1 MEKQSLLDNVLD
13 GHNKLTQDK
22 RFLSEKN
29 KKVLGNSEKF
39 WKKVGKYMIIVLLL
53 TIFCLFLVGMYMLS
67 LKFPKLT
74 VIIVLCVLLIV
85 LLYKVVK
92 RITYVI
98 DYEPVFT
105 LNYWDLF
112 NYKEGHLSL
121 FDEQF
126 PSFSTMCPAQQ
137 DSSSLDT
144 PLLYD
149 IKPSKS
155 GIEFTVRFWLY
166 IKSNSQSSNWRNNF
180 NTEKIIFKLDQN
192 DGDKNGSPILFY
204 NAKKGTLHLDTI
216 VGGMDTRDITDTDSD
231 NNSGNFIG
239 LPERFDIGKVK
250 LQQWC
255 HFAIVFDNRNIDIF
269 YNGELYKSH
278 KLSNVPL
285 IGRSTISFGA
295 NGGLHASLAIP
306 KYYNRV
312 VPYNEIYQDYLNHK
326 DERVPREHFLFFWMK
341 CWKPRCLKYL
351 KTLYPMGKLK
361 AVKDDKDVNKK
372 SEDYIV
378 SVVGYS
384 EDEERE
390 FYLKR

>member
-1 MEKQSLLDNVLD
+1 
-13 GHNKLTQDK
+13 
-22 RFLSEKN
+22 
-29 KKVLGNSEKF
+29 
-39 WKKVGKYMIIVLLL
+39 MIIVLLL
-53 TIFCLFLVGMYMLS
+53 AIFCLFLIGMYMLS

-74 VIIVLCVLLIV
+74 VIIVLCVLLVI
-85 LLYKVVK
+85 LIYKIIK
-92 RITYVI
+92 RITYVM

-105 LNYWDLF
+105 LNYWELF
-112 NYKEGHLSL
+112 PPYQEGRLSL
-121 FDEQF
+121 LNGLF
-126 PSFSTMCPAQQ
+126 PSFSSMCPVSNN
-137 DSSSLDT
+137 SSFMET
-144 PLLYD
+144 PLVYD

-155 GIEFTVRFWLY
+155 GIEFTVRFWLF
-166 IKSNSQSSNWRNNF
+166 IKSNSQSSDWKNNF

-216 VGGMDTRDITDTDSD
+216 VGGMDTRDITNDD
-231 NNSGNFIG
+231 NSGNFIG

-250 LQQWC
+250 LQKWC
-255 HFAIVFDNRNIDIF
+255 HYAIVFDNRNIDIF

-295 NGGLHASLAIP
+295 QGGLHASLAIP

-312 VPYNEIYQDYLNHK
+312 VSYNEIYQDYLNHK
-326 DERVPREHFLFFWMK
+326 DERIPREHFLFFWMK
-341 CWKPRCLKYL
+341 CWKPRCLKYF
-351 KTLYPMGKLK
+351 KNLYPMGKKK
-361 AVKDDKDVNKK
+361 AVRDEQDVNKK

-378 SVVGYS
+378 SVIGYS
-384 EDEERE
+384 PTEERE